1 MANLKITQRDWLL
14 VLVGI
19 TAGLLSGM
27 FGVGGGILIVPGLV
41 MVAGLEPRL
50 AHGTSLAAVLP
61 ISAASL
67 ITYWGQ
73 GHVDWPAAA
82 WLALGAA
89 SGSLIGTHLL
99 AVTSKRALAYIFS
112 SVLVISAIRLFIST
126 HGSGRATLNLAAVFA
141 LVLVGLATGALAGLL
156 GVGGGVVM
164 VPAMIVLFGIAPV
177 IAKGTSVAVIIPTA
191 IMGTWRNRKNSNLD
205 LRAAMITGFGGVL
218 SAILGGFIAAYMS
231 DTVSNALFATLMLG
245 IAARTL
251 WQQRNSA

>member
-1 MANLKITQRDWLL
+1 MLFR
-14 VLVGI
+14 
-19 TAGLLSGM
+19 
-27 FGVGGGILIVPGLV
+27 
-41 MVAGLEPRL
+41 
-50 AHGTSLAAVLP
+50 
-61 ISAASL
+61 
-67 ITYWGQ
+67 
-73 GHVDWPAAA
+73 
-82 WLALGAA
+82 
-89 SGSLIGTHLL
+89 
-99 AVTSKRALAYIFS
+99 

-191 IMGTWRNRKNSNLD
+191 IIGTWRNRKNSNLD